1 MKNLVKDFSVY
12 LFDILCIYSSHTLTI
27 NLNIFILQIIREVAT
42 PMCET
47 KKITMVSSGSGEIGA
62 AKLADE
68 VLAIAT
74 KVPDLVKTMTG
85 IDIAKVT
92 ARAS

>member
-1 MKNLVKDFSVY
+1 
-12 LFDILCIYSSHTLTI
+12 
-27 NLNIFILQIIREVAT
+27 
-42 PMCET
+42 
-47 KKITMVSSGSGEIGA
+47 MVSSGSGEIGA

-92 ARAS
+92 TKTQ